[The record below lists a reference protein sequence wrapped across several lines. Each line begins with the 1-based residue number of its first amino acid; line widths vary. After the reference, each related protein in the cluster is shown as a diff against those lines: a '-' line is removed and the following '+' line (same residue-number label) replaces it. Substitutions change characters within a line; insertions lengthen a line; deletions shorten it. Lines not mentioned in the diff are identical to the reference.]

1 MKHYTKFV
9 FSAMFA
15 SLILL
20 ATAFF
25 PFPFMGGYLHI
36 GDAFVYL
43 AACFLPFPYA
53 PIAAGLGAAAADLL
67 CGYAVFIPFT
77 FVIKAVMASFF
88 TCRGEKILTG
98 RNGMAL
104 LFAALVNIL
113 GYAGAEVLLY
123 GSGSAASSLAMAI
136 KTLPGNAMQSAA
148 AALLFVIVAGALDR
162 IGVKKK
168 LGGSE

>member
-1 MKHYTKFV
+1 MKRTTKFV

-25 PFPFMGGYLHI
+25 PFPSSGGYLHI
-36 GDAFVYL
+36 GDAFIYL

-53 PIAAGLGAAAADLL
+53 PVAAGIGGAAADFL
-67 CGYAVFIPFT
+67 CGYAVYIPFT

-88 TCRGEKILTG
+88 KSKGERCLKGKNVL
-98 RNGMAL
+98 AL
-104 LFAALVNIL
+104 LFAALVNVL
-113 GYAGAEVLLY
+113 GYAGAEALLY
-123 GSGSAASSLAMAI
+123 GENSFAASLAMAI
-136 KTLPGNAMQSAA
+136 KTLPGNIMQSAA
-148 AALLFVIVAGALDR
+148 ATLLFIIVAGALDR

-168 LGGSE
+168 LGGTE